1 MPNEPIRR
9 RSMLHAAAGV
19 SLAAAGIRAPAAR
32 AQRANAVAMAIP
44 GDPRSLDPMFRDG
57 GIEGSIQRQ
66 YLDTLVHRDGDN
78 TMRMWLAESVAQVDA
93 TTWRV
98 RMKPGIK
105 FSNGE
110 PVDAEAVRYSIQRIV
125 APDSRSVIRSQIAPL
140 GEVAIEDPLNFSF
153 RLPKPDPLLITRL
166 TWLFIVPPK
175 HAAAVGEQFTNQ
187 PIGSGPYLVR
197 GWRRNAEVAFV
208 ANPDFWGTKPHFQE
222 ATYKVVPE
230 EIARVA
236 ALRTG
241 EVQIATVLSA
251 SQAASLRGAA
261 GLKVVS
267 QPTALVATLNFN
279 PRAQPADTIE
289 FRRAVAFAINR
300 EEILRG
306 LVRDMGAPVTTLFGP
321 SVQNVPPGI
330 AMDFPFRL
338 EEARATIDKLGLR
351 GTEVEVGGP
360 SGRFPYD
367 RDVASAIAAQLRR
380 VGLNARTR
388 VAEFGTYWADIRAGR
403 SAPIF
408 IQVHGNSW
416 FDPVPQLDAFY
427 YSEGLGSPWRD
438 PETDA
443 LLART
448 YGSTGAERI
457 AAIGAVMERVR
468 DQVMGVPLFNYTY
481 LHGASANLD
490 WRPRADDFLFA
501 FELKGA

>member
-1 MPNEPIRR
+1 MRIPHPTISRR
-9 RSMLHAAAGV
+9 RVLQGAAAAPL
-19 SLAAAGIRAPAAR
+19 LAAATGAR
-32 AQRANAVAMAIP
+32 AQPARAVAMAIP

-78 TMRMWLAESVAQVDA
+78 RMRMWLAESVEQDDA

-98 RMKPGIK
+98 RMKPGIR

-125 APDSRSVIRSQIAPL
+125 APDSRSVIKSQIAPL
-140 GEVAIEDPLNFSF
+140 GEVAIEDPLNFRF
-153 RLPKPDPLLITRL
+153 RLAKPDPLLITRL

-175 HAAAVGEQFTNQ
+175 HAAAVGDQFTNQ
-187 PIGSGPYLVR
+187 PIGSGPYLVKH
-197 GWRRNAEVAFV
+197 WRRNAEVAFT
-208 ANPDFWGTKPHFQE
+208 ANPGFWGDKPYFQD
-222 ATYKVVPE
+222 ATYKIVPE
-230 EIARVA
+230 EIARVS

-241 EVQIATVLSA
+241 EAQIATVLSA
-251 SQAASLRGAA
+251 NQAANLRGAA
-261 GLKVVS
+261 GLKVVT

-279 PRAQPADTIE
+279 PRAAPADKLE
-289 FRRAVAFAINR
+289 FRRAVAHAINR

-321 SVQNVPPGI
+321 AVQSVPPGI
-330 AMDFPFRL
+330 AMDFPFKL
-338 EEARATIDKLGLR
+338 EESRATIERLGLR
-351 GTEVEVGGP
+351 GIEVEVGGP

-367 RDVASAIAAQLRR
+367 RDVASVVAAQLRR

-403 SAPIF
+403 SAPVF

-448 YGSTGAERI
+448 YGSTGAERL

-481 LHGASANLD
+481 LHGAATGID
-490 WRPRADDFLFA
+490 WQPRADDFLFA
-501 FELKGA
+501 FELKGT

>member
-1 MPNEPIRR
+1 MHTPHRPIRR
-9 RSMLHAAAGV
+9 RHFVQAVAAAPLV
-19 SLAAAGIRAPAAR
+19 IAGKGAR
-32 AQRANAVAMAIP
+32 AQSRREIVMAIP

-57 GIEGSIQRQ
+57 GIEASIQRQ

-78 TMRMWLAESVAQVDA
+78 RMRMWLAESVEQQDA

-98 RMKPGIK
+98 RMKPGIR

-140 GEVAIEDPLNFSF
+140 GEVVIEDSLNFTF
-153 RLPKPDPLLITRL
+153 RLQKPDPLLLTRL

-175 HAAAVGEQFTNQ
+175 HAAAVGDQFTNQ
-187 PIGSGPYLVR
+187 PIGSGPYLVK
-197 GWRRNAEVAFV
+197 GWRRNAEVAFT
-208 ANPDFWGTKPHFQE
+208 ANPSFWGTKPHFQD

-230 EIARVA
+230 EIARVS
-236 ALRTG
+236 ALRTD
-241 EVQIATVLSA
+241 EAQIATVLSA
-251 SQAASLRGAA
+251 NQAANLRWAP

-279 PRAQPADTIE
+279 PRVAPADRIE

-300 EEILRG
+300 DEILRG

-321 SVQNVPPGI
+321 SVQSVPAGI

-338 EEARATIDKLGLR
+338 EEARATIERLGLR
-351 GTEVEVGGP
+351 GAEVEVGGP

-367 RDVASAIAAQLRR
+367 RDIASVVAAQLRR

-403 SAPIF
+403 SAPVF

-438 PETDA
+438 PDTDA

-448 YGSTGAERI
+448 YGSTGAERL

-481 LHGASANLD
+481 LHGAATGVD

-501 FELKGA
+501 FELRET

>member
-1 MPNEPIRR
+1 MRDPTGQISRR
-9 RSMLHAAAGV
+9 QVVRAAA
-19 SLAAAGIRAPAAR
+19 AAPLLGMTGRVR
-32 AQRANAVAMAIP
+32 AQAGPSVVMAIP

-66 YLDTLVHRDGDN
+66 YLDTLVHRGGDN
-78 TMRMWLAESVAQVDA
+78 RMNMWLAESVEQVDA
-93 TTWRV
+93 TTWQV

-110 PVDAEAVRYSIQRIV
+110 PVDAEAVRHSIQRIV
-125 APDSRSVIRSQIAPL
+125 ARDSRSVIRSQIAPL
-140 GEVAIEDPLNFSF
+140 GDVEIDDPLNFRF
-153 RLPKPDPLLITRL
+153 RLQKPDPLLLTRL

-175 HAAAVGEQFTNQ
+175 HAAAVGDQFTNQ
-187 PIGSGPYLVR
+187 PIGSGPYLVK
-197 GWRRNAEVAFV
+197 GWRRNAEVAFT
-208 ANPDFWGTKPHFQE
+208 ANPNFWGDKPYFRE

-230 EIARVA
+230 EIARVS

-241 EVQIATVLSA
+241 EAQIATVLSA
-251 SQAASLRGAA
+251 NQAATLRDAP
-261 GLKVVS
+261 GLKVVT

-279 PRAQPADTIE
+279 PRVAPADKLE
-289 FRRAVAFAINR
+289 FRRAVAHAINR

-321 SVQNVPPGI
+321 AVQSVPSGI
-330 AMDFPFRL
+330 AMDFPFKL
-338 EEARATIDKLGLR
+338 EEARTSIERLGLR
-351 GTEVEVGGP
+351 GTEIEVGGP

-367 RDVASAIAAQLRR
+367 RDVASVVAAQLRR

-403 SAPIF
+403 SAPVF

-427 YSEGLGSPWRD
+427 YSGGLGSPWRD
-438 PETDA
+438 PETDT

-448 YGSTGAERI
+448 YGSTGAERL

-481 LHGASANLD
+481 LHGAANGLN